1 MWKVEKK
8 KKAGKKTRIRRG
20 GLAEGAL
27 FFFFFLIYAND
38 GERTSP
44 HAKKK
49 AAGFRR
55 RRWWRGE
62 GSDIF
67 AADTP
72 RPFSLTFWVVA
83 SPGDDISTS
92 PHPLR
97 AGYAKPLSPVPMC
110 NRLASA
116 RSHRGTLLL
125 RHEAAGSNRRGGK
138 TRHLVFP
145 SHPTFGKTRS
155 QPRVC
160 VYRGD
165 CHELRGGYESCA
177 VDYCPRLCFSPRDE

>member
-1 MWKVEKK
+1 MESRKKEESRKKNAYTTRPTSRGGISLAGIYAFLMTARERRRTQKK
-8 KKAGKKTRIRRG
+8 KRR
-20 GLAEGAL
+20 
-27 FFFFFLIYAND
+27 D
-38 GERTSP
+38 
-44 HAKKK
+44 
-49 AAGFRR
+49 FRR

-62 GSDIF
+62 GSDAF

-125 RHEAAGSNRRGGK
+125 RHEAAGSNRRGEK

-160 VYRGD
+160 VYRGG
-165 CHELRGGYESCA
+165 CHEMRGGYESCA
-177 VDYCPRLCFSPRDE
+177 VDYYPRLCFSPRDE